1 MDRLAVPGD
10 PRPEITMSESTNEEV
25 GRQFGFSRRD
35 FQRIR
40 ELIYARAGITLADN
54 KRDMVYNR
62 IVKRVRHF
70 GLKDFASYL
79 DLLQSSDE
87 QPEWEHF
94 TNALTTNLT
103 AFFRESHHFEILHD
117 YLQGLRGRS
126 SITMWCS
133 AASTGE
139 EPYSMA
145 MAAVEAFGSFHPP
158 VRILATDVDTQV
170 LEQARKGVYTMDRLD
185 KMDPE
190 RVRRFFLK
198 GKGEMRGHCKVVPEL
213 QNLISFRPLNLL
225 QQQWPVRGPFEVIFC
240 RNVMIYFDKD
250 TQYQILKKFMP
261 VLRPDGLLFAGHS
274 ESFMHASDL
283 FRTTGRTVYRRNDP
297 VALAAR
303 NVDGAA
309 A

>member
-1 MDRLAVPGD
+1 
-10 PRPEITMSESTNEEV
+10 MSEATNEEV

-62 IVKRVRHF
+62 IVKRVKHF
-70 GLKDFASYL
+70 GLRDFASYL

-103 AFFRESHHFEILHD
+103 AFFRESHHFEILQEH
-117 YLQGLRGRS
+117 LQGLKGRS
-126 SITMWCS
+126 GITMWCS

-145 MAAVEAFGSFHPP
+145 MTAVEAFGSFTPP

-170 LEQARKGVYTMDRLD
+170 LEQARKGVYSMDRLD

-198 GKGEMRGHCKVVPEL
+198 GKGAMSGYCKVVPEL

-225 QQQWPVRGPFEVIFC
+225 HPQWPVRGPFEVIFC

-283 FRTTGRTVYRRNDP
+283 FRTTGRTVYRRNDA
-297 VALAAR
+297 VALAER